1 MATSKGNEP
10 IRSDEVEALRD
21 ELAALKRRIAQMDDD
36 ALFSE
41 AMENS
46 SEAIVIYDEDGLLVA
61 CNRNFRELYGYSEQ
75 EAREGVHFRELGR
88 IDIERG
94 NVVIGDEFGGGEE
107 YLERKAEYRRK
118 LEGSFVVHLKDGRWI
133 RTTDRR
139 MHRGGFVSV
148 QVDITD
154 IKRNEQAL
162 RAAKEAAEKAAQ
174 FKSEFLANISHDLRT
189 PLNAIIGFSEL
200 LMSEIKGPLGDP
212 DYREYV
218 GDIHASGQL
227 LLSIVN
233 DLLDTAQ
240 LESGRLKLDCAEFDA
255 EECARDVVKRLRSIT
270 DRKRLVMEIETAD
283 GFPEKVYADR
293 RATIQILNNLI
304 ANAAKHSDDGAA
316 IRIRWH
322 NPEPG
327 VNAVSVID
335 TGSGMGPE
343 LIEKVGDPF
352 LQEGSYALHTGEKGA
367 GLGLY
372 ICSKLI
378 AAMGGRMEIE
388 SDLGQ
393 GATVTM
399 AWPDDCDGPGCA

>member
-1 MATSKGNEP
+1 
-10 IRSDEVEALRD
+10 
-21 ELAALKRRIAQMDDD
+21 
-36 ALFSE
+36 
-41 AMENS
+41 
-46 SEAIVIYDEDGLLVA
+46 
-61 CNRNFRELYGYSEQ
+61 
-75 EAREGVHFRELGR
+75 
-88 IDIERG
+88 
-94 NVVIGDEFGGGEE
+94 
-107 YLERKAEYRRK
+107 
-118 LEGSFVVHLKDGRWI
+118 
-133 RTTDRR
+133 
-139 MHRGGFVSV
+139 
-148 QVDITD
+148 
-154 IKRNEQAL
+154 
-162 RAAKEAAEKAAQ
+162 
-174 FKSEFLANISHDLRT
+174 
-189 PLNAIIGFSEL
+189 
-200 LMSEIKGPLGDP
+200 MSEIKGPLGDP

-218 GDIHASGQL
+218 RDIHASGQL

-233 DLLDTAQ
+233 DLLDTAK

-255 EECARDVVKRLRSIT
+255 GECARDVVKQLRSLT
-270 DRKRLVMEIETAD
+270 DRKKLVMEIETAD

-293 RATIQILNNLI
+293 RATVQILNNLI

-343 LIEKVGDPF
+343 LIEKIGDPY
-352 LQEGSYALHTGEKGA
+352 LQEGSYALQTGEKGA

-399 AWPDDCDGPGCA
+399 AWPDDCNGPGCA

>member
-1 MATSKGNEP
+1 MATSRGNKTVQG
-10 IRSDEVEALRD
+10 DELEVLRD
-21 ELAALKRRIAQMDDD
+21 EIAALKRCLAHKDDD

-61 CNRNFRELYGYSEQ
+61 CNRNFRELYGYSEE
-75 EAREGVHFRELGR
+75 EARKGVHFGELGR
-88 IDIERG
+88 IDVERG
-94 NVVIGDEFGGGEE
+94 NVVIGDEYGGGEE

-139 MHRGGFVSV
+139 MQRGGFVSV

-154 IKRNEQAL
+154 IKKNEQAL
-162 RAAKEAAEKAAQ
+162 RTAKEAAEKAAQ

-200 LMSEIKGPLGDP
+200 LMSEFKGPLGDP

-218 GDIHASGQL
+218 GDINASGHL

-233 DLLDTAQ
+233 DLLDTAK
-240 LESGRLKLDCAEFDA
+240 LESGRLKLDCDEFDA
-255 EECARDVVKRLRSIT
+255 GDCAAEVVKRLRSIT
-270 DRKRLVMEIETAD
+270 DRKQLVMKIDMAA

-304 ANAAKHSDDGAA
+304 ANAAKHSEDGATIK
-316 IRIRWH
+316 IRLH

-327 VNAVSVID
+327 LNAISVID
-335 TGSGMGPE
+335 TGTGMGPE

-378 AAMGGRMEIE
+378 AALGGRMEIE
-388 SDLGQ
+388 SKLGE
-393 GATVTM
+393 GTTVTVI
-399 AWPDDCDGPGCA
+399 WPEDCGGPGCA